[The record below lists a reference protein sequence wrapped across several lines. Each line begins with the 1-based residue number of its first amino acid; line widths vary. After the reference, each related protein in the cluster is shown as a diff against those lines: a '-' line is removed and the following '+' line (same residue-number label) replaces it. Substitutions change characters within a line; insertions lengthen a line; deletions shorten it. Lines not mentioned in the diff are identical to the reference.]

1 MPFPPDSAPLPPP
14 STAPVLLHVAV
25 HTPVHSGIGTLLSYT
40 HHTPLPPGTL
50 VRVPLGTRELL
61 GVVWDTPADADA
73 VPPEHLKP
81 VHSVL
86 EGLPPLEP
94 SWRRLVAFAAQY
106 YQRSLGEIALTGL
119 PPSLKDMT
127 AAQLDRRLT
136 PPKPKKLSKK
146 AQAALQAQMEA
157 AAAAAPETASTPPP
171 TPNNFVALSAE
182 QQGVCAQISQHPG
195 PFLLYGATGSGK
207 TEIYMQVVQQ
217 ALEADPQA
225 QALVMV
231 PEINLTPQLLERF
244 TARFAPLL
252 GPQAVVSM
260 HSGMTHP
267 QRLKSWL
274 AAHTGQARVLLG
286 TRMAV
291 FASLPGLQVIVVDE
305 EHDPSYKQQEGA
317 RYSARDLAVWRAK
330 AQGARVILGS
340 ATPSLESWHASEPES
355 RGGPGR
361 YQRLHMPSRIGT
373 AELPRVRL
381 VDMRQQ
387 PRKAVFSPPLI
398 AAITAR
404 VQRGEQAL
412 VLLNRRGFAP
422 VLFCAD
428 CSWKSDCPH
437 CSAHQVFHKGDRTL
451 RCHHCGFTQR
461 VPHACP
467 SCGNPDILPLGKGTE
482 QLEEELARLLRNVQ
496 RPDGNPAT
504 VGRIDADT
512 TKLKGA
518 LEAQLDAVH
527 RGDIDVLVG
536 TQMVAK
542 GHDFRRITLVAAVQ
556 PDGALFSSDFRAP
569 ERLFCLLMQAAGRAG
584 RDGSYVAAQGSQ
596 PEMWV
601 QTLDPDHLVFQSLR
615 QHDYPHFA
623 QRQLQERRDA
633 GMPPFAYQA
642 LVRADA
648 KTQDVAQGFLR
659 AASEAARQGPLPH
672 QDEVFLYPPI
682 PMSMQRVA
690 DVERAQMLIEAT
702 DRRALQ
708 RFLHAWQPW
717 LHWLRGQPAH
727 KGLVRWLVDVDP
739 QSL

>member
-1 MPFPPDSAPLPPP
+1 MPLSPDSPLFSPPP
-14 STAPVLLHVAV
+14 EGSTPCLVQVAV
-25 HTPVHSGIGTLLSYT
+25 HTPVHSGVGGLLSYT
-40 HHTPLPPGTL
+40 CATPLLPGTL

-61 GVVWDTPADADA
+61 GVVWEQAEQAEA
-73 VPPEHLKP
+73 LAPEQLKP
-81 VHSVL
+81 VRSVL
-86 EGLPPLEP
+86 QGLPPLSA
-94 SWRRLVAFAAQY
+94 SWRRLVGFAAQY
-106 YQRSLGEIALTGL
+106 YQRSLGEIALTAL
-119 PPSLKDMT
+119 PPALKDMT
-127 AAQLDRRLT
+127 AEQLAKRLA

-146 AQAALQAQMEA
+146 AQAALAAEQATPTAHAEA
-157 AAAAAPETASTPPP
+157 SGAVTTECI
-171 TPNNFVALSAE
+171 ALSAE
-182 QQGVCAQISQHPG
+182 QQSVCVQMDQHPG

-207 TEIYMQVVQQ
+207 TEVYLQRVQQ

-231 PEINLTPQLLERF
+231 PEINLTPQLLSRF
-244 TARFAPLL
+244 TARFAPLF

-260 HSGMTHP
+260 HSGMTNP
-267 QRLKSWL
+267 QRLKNWL
-274 AAHTGQARVLLG
+274 AGHSGQARVLLG

-291 FASLPGLQVIVVDE
+291 FASLPGLKVIVVDE

-317 RYSARDLAVWRAK
+317 RYSARDLALWRGRAEG
-330 AQGARVILGS
+330 AQVILGS

-355 RGGPGR
+355 SGGPGR
-361 YQRLHMPSRIGT
+361 YLRLHMPSRIGA

-387 PRKAVFSPPLI
+387 PKRTVFSPPLL
-398 AAITAR
+398 AAITER

-428 CSWKSDCPH
+428 CNWKSDCPH

-467 SCGNPDILPLGKGTE
+467 ECGNPDILPLGKGTE

-496 RPDGNPAT
+496 RPDGEPAR

-512 TKLKGA
+512 TRLKGA
-518 LEAQLDAVH
+518 LEQQLEQVH
-527 RGDIDVLVG
+527 SGEIDVLVG

-584 RDGSYVAAQGSQ
+584 RDGSYVAAQGSR

-601 QTLDPDHLVFQSLR
+601 QTHEPEHAVFQALR
-615 QHDYPHFA
+615 SHDYPRFA
-623 QRQLQERRDA
+623 GQQLRERQDA
-633 GMPPFAYQA
+633 GMPPFAFQA

-648 KTQDVAQGFLR
+648 KTQETAQAFLR
-659 AASEAARQGPLPH
+659 AASEAAQQGQLPH
-672 QDEVFLYPPI
+672 LDAVFLFPPI
-682 PMSMQRVA
+682 PMAMQRVA

-702 DRRALQ
+702 DRRALL

-717 LHWLRGQPAH
+717 LHWLRSQPAH